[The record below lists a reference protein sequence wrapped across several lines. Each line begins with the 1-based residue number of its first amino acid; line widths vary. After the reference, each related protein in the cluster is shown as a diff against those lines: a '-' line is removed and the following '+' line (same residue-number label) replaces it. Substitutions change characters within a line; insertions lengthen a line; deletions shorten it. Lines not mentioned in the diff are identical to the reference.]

1 MKLKW
6 QFGEALDALGK
17 EVGKIVGDTTVD
29 QLLSELP
36 AEIPYDDV
44 QDAKLVIRKLSDIV
58 WTAGYMIYR
67 SPKEKCFEK
76 ASVLF
81 STEPTL
87 LFTLYMLREEL
98 KKHNSKKKKGDD
110 ESQDACDN

>member
-1 MKLKW
+1 M
-6 QFGEALDALGK
+6 DALGK

-36 AEIPYDDV
+36 AEIPYDDA
-44 QDAKLVIRKLSDIV
+44 QDAKLVIRKLSDLV

-76 ASVLF
+76 SSVLF
-81 STEPTL
+81 STQPTL
-87 LFTLYMLREEL
+87 LLTLYDLREEL
-98 KKHNSKKKKGDD
+98 KKFNNKKKKDD
-110 ESQDACDN
+110 ESQ